1 MKGFISL
8 DKLQSFEY
16 RATVR
21 EVLAAQ
27 MEVSKNSVED
37 VINSNGGWNWMS
49 SIARKCRPVR
59 STSYIKNCILSNL
72 DNLADFKLIASIDGY
87 AYSFLVFKDEG
98 FEIELLWNC
107 NDEYTPIYERK
118 LEARVARPEK
128 LIIEKSVGRG
138 SKPSNAM
145 KVWSLLR
152 DNGPMTRQQI
162 QGSGLS
168 ATATAGASLKFFVD
182 NDLLIKNGDKFAA
195 NLDYKWDDIGVI
207 PRTAQQEI
215 MNSVKNVPIDSAEPS
230 VPKQS
235 RRASNSTKRALKAN
249 NLPDIKECIS
259 QLEWKLDRDFDA
271 DSVHVWNEDNKLYA
285 NVLICGKAYGDSHT
299 ERYKVLYSVNVKD
312 YGKGHYTSIFDAS
325 KIIMQGD
332 GVYDTSDLPSEQK
345 SISVYTDFRG
355 IESLTI
361 TYVMDYD

>member
-8 DKLQSFEY
+8 ESFEY

-27 MEVSKNSVED
+27 MEVSKNNVED
-37 VINSNGGWNWMS
+37 VINSSGGWNWMS
-49 SIARKCRPVR
+49 SIARKCYPVR

-87 AYSFLVFKDEG
+87 AYSSLVFKDEC
-98 FEIELLWNC
+98 FKIELVWNC

-118 LEARVARPEK
+118 LEARVARLEK
-128 LIIEKSVGRG
+128 LMTEKSVGRG
-138 SKPSNAM
+138 SEPSNAM

-182 NDLLIKNGDKFAA
+182 NGLLIKNGDKFSA

-207 PRTAQQEI
+207 PRTAHQEI
-215 MNSVKNVPIDSAEPS
+215 MNSVKSVPVNAVVPS
-230 VPKQS
+230 VHKQS
-235 RRASNSTKRALKAN
+235 RATTKRTLKVN
-249 NLPDIKECIS
+249 NLPDIKECIK
-259 QLEWKLDRDFDA
+259 QLELKLDSSLDA
-271 DSVHVWNEDNKLYA
+271 DSVHVWNEDSKLYA
-285 NVLICGKAYGDSHT
+285 NVLICGKAYGDSYT
-299 ERYKVLYSVNVKD
+299 ERYEVLYSVNVKD
-312 YGKGHYTSIFDAS
+312 YGEGHYTSIFDAS

-332 GVYDTSDLPSEQK
+332 GVYDTSDLPREQK

>member
-1 MKGFISL
+1 
-8 DKLQSFEY
+8 LQSFEH

-37 VINSNGGWNWMS
+37 VINSSGGWNWMS
-49 SIARKCRPVR
+49 SIARKCHPVR

-72 DNLADFKLIASIDGY
+72 DNLADFKLTASIDGY
-87 AYSFLVFKDEG
+87 AYSFLVFRDEG

-107 NDEYTPIYERK
+107 NDEYTPIYESK
-118 LEARVARPEK
+118 LEARVARLEK
-128 LIIEKSVGRG
+128 LITEKSVGRG
-138 SKPSNAM
+138 SEPSNAM

-162 QGSGLS
+162 QSSGLS

-182 NDLLIKNGDKFAA
+182 NDLLIKNGDKFSA

-215 MNSVKNVPIDSAEPS
+215 MNSVKNNTEAPVTRQSKRTQKATRQEP
-230 VPKQS
+230 
-235 RRASNSTKRALKAN
+235 KAKN
-249 NLPDIKECIS
+249 NLPDIKECIG

-271 DSVHVWNEDNKLYA
+271 DDIHVWNEDNKLYA

-312 YGKGHYTSIFDAS
+312 YGEGHYISIFDAS
-325 KIIMQGD
+325 KVIMQGD